1 MGFIIR
7 KLCFDSHRFVK
18 LSVSNVPKCQS
29 TYKLQSPDPLLEKNV
44 YKTNFPHS
52 SGWQLVHVYKVPEVG
67 IKIPSHIMYSN
78 HLTMGVEIA
87 IGWCWWRR
95 YFGRHKL
102 ACVWIFLTGNIYFA
116 MRDTL
121 EILCPFG
128 RGGGGRSFKSSF
140 LLLLPYRLVCSFV
153 RCNNLQ

>member
-78 HLTMGVEIA
+78 HLTMGVEIV

-95 YFGRHKL
+95 YLDDINWPVCG
-102 ACVWIFLTGNIYFA
+102 YFWRA
-116 MRDTL
+116 TYILPWETHSKFCAHL
-121 EILCPFG
+121 EEEEG
-128 RGGGGRSFKSSF
+128 VV
-140 LLLLPYRLVCSFV
+140 LLKVHFCCHAAWFV
-153 RCNNLQ
+153 RPV

>member
-1 MGFIIR
+1 MILIGLFSCQYQMFLNVSRHTNCRVQTHCLR
-7 KLCFDSHRFVK
+7 KMC
-18 LSVSNVPKCQS
+18 
-29 TYKLQSPDPLLEKNV
+29 T

-52 SGWQLVHVYKVPEVG
+52 HGWQLVHVYKVPEVG

-140 LLLLPYRLVCSFV
+140 LLPCRLVCSSDDV
-153 RCNNLQ
+153 TICNNAG